1 MAAFGSLC
9 LLIALALAAYNLL
22 AGALA
27 LRWLAVPEPQ
37 YSPEQLSK
45 WYQQGRIAVFAFWGA
60 LFLAIAL
67 RVLAPV
73 STNSVAFQIGAGVVL
88 MVPTIYIAW
97 LGYTRRAFRLS
108 PERLADTARRAGIA
122 GFVAVTGA
130 AFALIWSVFTNDF
143 SITYILEHSNR
154 ALPIPYKFAALWSGQ
169 EGSLLLW
176 AWLLGMY
183 GFVLRLRHKT
193 DVKLYAYAGSI
204 LAGVQKFFL
213 SVLVFAAPPFALLP
227 GFAAGGQVP
236 ADGNG
241 LNPLLQ
247 YPEMVIH
254 PPMLYL
260 GYVGFSVPFAFAL
273 GALMMRYPG
282 EKWIK
287 ITRTWTMVTWLFLTC
302 GIFLGMHWAYAVLGW
317 GGYWGWD
324 PVENASFMPWLT
336 GTAFLHSVMM
346 QERKGMMKS
355 WNVWLIFST
364 FLLTLL
370 GTLLTRAG
378 LVSSV
383 HAFAQS
389 SIGTWFVVFMCI
401 VLAVCIFTYVLQRSH
416 LKTEHQMESLVSRES
431 SFLFNNLMLLTACFV
446 ILWGTLF
453 PILSEYV
460 QGSKVTVGA
469 PFYNAV
475 AVPIGLFLLFLT
487 GVGPLLPWRATS
499 LKAIKRNFVL
509 PSIALW
515 ATVIVCLVAGANPWQ
530 GGAFDQG
537 RFYAV
542 VAFALSAAVLTAI
555 LSEFFRGAAVI
566 SRQTGRNLFA
576 ALWLLTRRNTR
587 RYGGYLVHIGV
598 VIVVI
603 GLAGAAFNRNAEKEM
618 AFHDQL
624 NIGPYTLVQV
634 GSSQDTNPDFD
645 SDYAVLDVYKGGK
658 KVFQMTPEQRFY
670 HLGEGVQPQ
679 TMVAIHSIP
688 EWDLYVVF
696 EGINQD
702 TNQPII
708 KAFLNPLVGWIWFG
722 LGVIVIGTFI
732 ALVPSLTPATA
743 ALRVPATQAAPI
755 VPAIKGGD

>member
-1 MAAFGSLC
+1 MENELVRREVTGFSRACDNHSGVLMATFGSFC
-9 LLIALALAAYNLL
+9 LLIALVLAAYNLF
-22 AGALA
+22 AGAVA
-27 LRWLAVPEPQ
+27 LRLIAT
-37 YSPEQLSK
+37 
-45 WYQQGRIAVFAFWGA
+45 GRAARI
-60 LFLAIAL
+60 
-67 RVLAPV
+67 
-73 STNSVAFQIGAGVVL
+73 
-88 MVPTIYIAW
+88 
-97 LGYTRRAFRLS
+97 S

-176 AWLLGMY
+176 AWLLGIY

-193 DVKLYAYAGSI
+193 DVKLYAYAGTI
-204 LAGVQKFFL
+204 LSGIQVFFL
-213 SVLVFAAPPFALLP
+213 AVLVFAAPPFSLLP
-227 GFAAGGQVP
+227 GYVAGGPIP

-282 EKWIK
+282 EKWIR

-364 FLLTLL
+364 FLLTML

-389 SIGTWFVVFMCI
+389 SIGTWFVVFMGI
-401 VLAVCIFTYVLQRSH
+401 VLAVCIFTYILQRGH
-416 LKTEHQMESLVSRES
+416 LKTEHHMESLVSRES
-431 SFLFNNLMLLTACFV
+431 SFLFNNLVLLTACFV

-453 PILSEYV
+453 PIISEYV
-460 QGSKVTVGA
+460 QGTKVTVGA
-469 PFYNAV
+469 PFYNRV
-475 AVPIGLFLLFLT
+475 AVPIGLFLVFLT

-499 LKAIKRNFVL
+499 FKAIKRNFVL
-509 PSIALW
+509 PVIALW
-515 ATVIVCLVAGANPWQ
+515 VTVIVCLAVGVRPWKD
-530 GGAFDQG
+530 GSLDSGS
-537 RFYAV
+537 FYAV
-542 VAFALSAAVLTAI
+542 VAFAVAAAVLTAI
-555 LSEFFRGAAVI
+555 IAEFLRGAGVI
-566 SRQTGRNLFA
+566 SRQTNRNLFA
-576 ALWLLTRRNTR
+576 ATWLLTRRNTR
-587 RYGGYLVHIGV
+587 RYGGYIVHIGV
-598 VIVVI
+598 VVVVI
-603 GLAGAAFNRNAEKEM
+603 GLAGSAFNRSIESEM
-618 AFHDQL
+618 GLHSKMS
-624 NIGPYTLVQV
+624 IGPYTLECM
-634 GSSQDTNPDFD
+634 GFTQDSNQNYN
-645 SDYAVLDVYKGGK
+645 SDYAVLDVDQGGK
-658 KVFQMTPEQRFY
+658 KIFQVTPERRFY
-670 HLGEGVQPQ
+670 LASGQPQ

-688 EWDLYVVF
+688 EWDLYVVY
-696 EGINQD
+696 EGTNPD
-702 TNQPII
+702 TGQPII

-722 LGVIVIGTFI
+722 LVVIVFGTFV

-743 ALRVPATQAAPI
+743 ALRVPAAKAAPMTP
-755 VPAIKGGD
+755 VLKGGD